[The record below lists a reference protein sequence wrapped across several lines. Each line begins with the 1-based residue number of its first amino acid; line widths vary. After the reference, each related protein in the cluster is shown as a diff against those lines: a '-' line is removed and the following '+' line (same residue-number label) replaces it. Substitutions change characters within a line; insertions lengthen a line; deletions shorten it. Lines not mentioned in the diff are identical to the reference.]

1 MAEITWVSVPSWG
14 WGSGA
19 SPATYEIVCAQ
30 MYPYWEDYSK
40 TFAITDISSG
50 AGIYMKS
57 ITTGSQG
64 LYGGVQTI
72 KGSVPASAWITMLDE
87 GQPKDGTVLTLVFPD
102 AKRRV
107 SFFCETTYAGG
118 VYTMNIGERWYDTD
132 TNTRVNDI
140 TGTGLGVTGGIDGPV
155 HGEPGLLAL
164 QTADGTGKVQYGFG
178 VFTATQTSPNRTYLM
193 MYYINIDEY
202 SLWLQAH
209 NPSFDFGTWE
219 VDTTS
224 KEAGPASKQGGYNR
238 YGGDITASDSIAW
251 PSLPAVSAAGLGF
264 INLYN
269 PSMGGLVNL
278 GEEIFPDFNFNSIV
292 DPTGNSIIDAI
303 LNACGAF
310 VDCFNQIP
318 QMFKMFINS
327 RLIDYVQDCHIV
339 PVAPT
344 TSGSDHIK
352 LGFRSLD
359 TTADVITTEYVDV
372 SLGSISIDEFYT
384 QFIDYQP
391 FTRAK
396 LFLPF
401 IGFVP
406 LEPEYFQSG
415 SIEVKY
421 RFNVYDGS
429 FICGVLASPNANVS
443 QMSSSMIAQYAGT
456 ACVHIPL
463 TGLNYSSMVA
473 GLVGGA
479 GAMSHAIAGNNAGAA
494 VAAAI
499 NTAVASPQVMSS
511 NAYTSSAAFLGLRYP
526 FLVIERSV
534 SHFPELYQHDVGFP
548 SKITCKL
555 KSAKGFVTVK
565 DADLSG
571 FQATEEE
578 KAEIRKLLA
587 SGIYV

>member
-1 MAEITWVSVPSWG
+1 
-14 WGSGA
+14 
-19 SPATYEIVCAQ
+19 
-30 MYPYWEDYSK
+30 
-40 TFAITDISSG
+40 
-50 AGIYMKS
+50 
-57 ITTGSQG
+57 
-64 LYGGVQTI
+64 
-72 KGSVPASAWITMLDE
+72 
-87 GQPKDGTVLTLVFPD
+87 
-102 AKRRV
+102 
-107 SFFCETTYAGG
+107 
-118 VYTMNIGERWYDTD
+118 
-132 TNTRVNDI
+132 
-140 TGTGLGVTGGIDGPV
+140 
-155 HGEPGLLAL
+155 
-164 QTADGTGKVQYGFG
+164 
-178 VFTATQTSPNRTYLM
+178 
-193 MYYINIDEY
+193 
-202 SLWLQAH
+202 
-209 NPSFDFGTWE
+209 
-219 VDTTS
+219 
-224 KEAGPASKQGGYNR
+224 
-238 YGGDITASDSIAW
+238 
-251 PSLPAVSAAGLGF
+251 
-264 INLYN
+264 
-269 PSMGGLVNL
+269 
-278 GEEIFPDFNFNSIV
+278 
-292 DPTGNSIIDAI
+292 
-303 LNACGAF
+303 
-310 VDCFNQIP
+310 
-318 QMFKMFINS
+318 MFKMFINS